1 VFVITHMLPRTSES
15 LPILFKSNM
24 SGDLA
29 TRTAC
34 DTDVHFVEIRSVVR
48 DEELHPGE
56 FSCDSCPENY
66 NLRSSFF

>member
-1 VFVITHMLPRTSES
+1 MFVITHMLPRTSES

-48 DEELHPGE
+48 DEELHLVN
-56 FSCDSCPENY
+56 SAVTVAQKIII
-66 NLRSSFF
+66 

>member
-1 VFVITHMLPRTSES
+1 MLPRTSES

-48 DEELHPGE
+48 DEELHLVN
-56 FSCDSCPENY
+56 SAVTVAQKIII
-66 NLRSSFF
+66 